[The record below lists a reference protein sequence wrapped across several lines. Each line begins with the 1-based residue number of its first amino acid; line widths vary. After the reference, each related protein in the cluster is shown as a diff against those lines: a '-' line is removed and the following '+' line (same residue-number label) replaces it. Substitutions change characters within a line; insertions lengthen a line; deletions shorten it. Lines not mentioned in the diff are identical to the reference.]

1 MRSTFKILYYINRNK
16 VKADGTTA
24 IICRI
29 TIDGKNCVFSTGF
42 YCSPKDWNSKT
53 GMVKDIKINNLLGNL
68 RCQIENSYANLLKD
82 TGMVTA
88 EMLKNEITCVA
99 TVPLTLLKAGE
110 EERER
115 LKIRS
120 TVINSTSSYRQSK
133 SSQAY
138 LHEYLLSLHMCD
150 IAFEDITED
159 FGWGYKVYLK
169 AKGCGAGHINHCL
182 TWLNRLI
189 YIAVDREIIR
199 FNPLTDVPY
208 EKKPAYKLKHISRAE
223 LRRIMEQPMP
233 DRLQELTRR
242 AFIFSAFT
250 VLSYVDVKRLYP
262 HHIGKTADGRRYIR
276 ISRKK
281 TDVEAFIPLH
291 PVAEQILSL
300 YNTMDNTKPVFPLP
314 NRDSLW
320 FCIHEIGIVAGIKE
334 NLSYHSARHSF
345 GTLTLSA
352 GIPIESISKM
362 MGHTNI
368 KTTQG
373 YAKVTD
379 DKISEDMDCL
389 IAKRKQQQ
397 EKENNNTNE

>member
-29 TIDGKNCVFSTGF
+29 TIDGKNSVFSTGF

-53 GMVKDIKINNLLGNL
+53 GMVKDTKINNLLGNL

-199 FNPLTDVPY
+199 FNPLADVLY

-223 LRRIMEQPMP
+223 LQRIMEQPMP

-250 VLSYVDVKRLYP
+250 ALSYVDVKRLYP

-300 YNTMDNTKPVFPLP
+300 YNTMDNTKPVFPL
-314 NRDSLW
+314 LA
-320 FCIHEIGIVAGIKE
+320 I
-334 NLSYHSARHSF
+334 
-345 GTLTLSA
+345 
-352 GIPIESISKM
+352 IS
-362 MGHTNI
+362 T
-368 KTTQG
+368 
-373 YAKVTD
+373 
-379 DKISEDMDCL
+379 
-389 IAKRKQQQ
+389 
-397 EKENNNTNE
+397 